1 MRLFSLWWIQKRELQ
16 PKPQDRLANEDFCV
30 FPNTESNDSGSAS
43 VKKEKEKKNRKKDKE
58 NGSGSGEAGN
68 HDNFDAPEAVVRL
81 LCSLTPA
88 GLLQPRDTSTK
99 RFSSF
104 HTRFSQTPLKSVV
117 VSKMPA
123 FILDTNA
130 TQSSGFWVETQGS
143 SRARMLFLFWCKL

>member
-1 MRLFSLWWIQKRELQ
+1 MLDTRHKLCTFILKNPPGETFFFLCGESRKGNCSQN
-16 PKPQDRLANEDFCV
+16 PKTDLLMKTFV

-81 LCSLTPA
+81 LCSQTPA
-88 GLLQPRDTSTK
+88 GLLQPWDTSTK
-99 RFSSF
+99 RFSSL

-117 VSKMPA
+117 VSKVPA

-130 TQSSGFWVETQGS
+130 TQSSGF
-143 SRARMLFLFWCKL
+143 